1 MKVAYLRVSSTSQ
14 SLEIQREAV
23 SKLNIQKIFEEK
35 VSGTSTK
42 GRDKL
47 KECLDFVREGD
58 ELVITRIDRLAR
70 SVLDLQLIVKE
81 LNDKGVIL
89 TATEQPI
96 STKDATSKCFL
107 DMLGVFAELETNLRK
122 ERQMEGIAKAKAKG
136 VYKGGKK
143 KINVEEIIRL
153 KAEGYGATK
162 IAKELN
168 IHRDSVYRLLK
179 KWSIKYNSFLAVE
192 LSGSGAMQPLISKR
206 KRQQEI
212 FTQMPQLSLQ
222 RQLSKKK
229 STHMP
234 L

>member
-81 LNDKGVIL
+81 LNDRGVIL

-179 KWSIKYNSFLAVE
+179 K
-192 LSGSGAMQPLISKR
+192 
-206 KRQQEI
+206 
-212 FTQMPQLSLQ
+212 
-222 RQLSKKK
+222 
-229 STHMP
+229 
-234 L
+234 